1 MIAMPRSP
9 LAVAALLLAAC
20 APESP
25 PAEESM
31 AEETEAVPAA
41 DGRIVS
47 LLAEGQPVF
56 GIFSGDHT
64 PEQGAAM
71 GANTETDFVFY
82 SLESGPFDLPGMQSY
97 VRAMQGVAGEDSRPM
112 ALRIP
117 PIKDGPAEAEQ
128 RIVQAL
134 ETGVEAIV
142 YPHTWSSEDVAL
154 AAAAMGDELWPGKPG
169 GRLVGMFIVED
180 RTGIEH
186 VDEIVSTPGAS
197 VVFAG
202 PGDLRRA
209 YEGDM
214 EAVEA
219 AIQTVLAA
227 CLEHGVPCGIT
238 AGVDDIAG
246 RLEQGFRVII
256 VTEPEALAVGLR
268 ASGRTQGS

>member
-1 MIAMPRSP
+1 MIAKPRTP

-20 APESP
+20 APGSP
-25 PAEESM
+25 PAEEST
-31 AEETEAVPAA
+31 AEGTEAVPAA
-41 DGRIVS
+41 AGRIAS

-64 PEQGAAM
+64 PEQGAVM
-71 GANTETDFVFY
+71 GANKETDFVFY

-97 VRAMQGVAGEDSRPM
+97 AQAMQGVAGKDARPM

-128 RIVQAL
+128 RIAQAL

-142 YPHTWSSEDVAL
+142 HPHTWSGEDVTL
-154 AAAAMGDELWPGKPG
+154 AAAAMGDELWPANPR

-238 AGVDDIAG
+238 AGVDDIAL